1 MRLIESYV
9 HLVNEL
15 LEKERNKLEKINIK
29 KKDKDIEKLVKDYD
43 KQILES
49 YKFIEQ
55 YIDTKEFK

>member
-1 MRLIESYV
+1 MRLIESYA

-29 KKDKDIEKLVKDYD
+29 KKDKNIEKLVKDYD

-55 YIDTKEFK
+55 YIDIKEQE

>member
-9 HLVNEL
+9 NLVNEL
-15 LEKERNKLEKINIK
+15 LEKERNKLENINIK
-29 KKDKDIEKLVKDYD
+29 KKDKDIDKLVKDYD

-49 YKFIEQ
+49 YRFIEQ

>member
-1 MRLIESYV
+1 MRLIDSYA

-15 LEKERNKLEKINIK
+15 LEKERNKLENINIK

-49 YKFIEQ
+49 YRFIEQ